1 MSAPKAGKVNGEPD
15 TSRNLERVL
24 HAIVKNQQT
33 LATSMQSFMT
43 EMSNNFADLRQKI
56 ETLEEQINELADQYE
71 TEKTCI
77 NTISDDVRQTQ
88 ANVEKVL
95 DSIVE
100 MDVREQNRRLRK
112 KEAFSFQPRRNA
124 NI

>member
-1 MSAPKAGKVNGEPD
+1 MNGEPD

>member
-88 ANVEKVL
+88 ANVEKVM